1 MLVYAGHKVKKK
13 NICVLLV
20 YCVGFYILYN
30 LCSIFKK
37 RRFLEF
43 RDHGGGERRAGWDG
57 DVWLCRGLSPGESA
71 SRPPVGG

>member
-1 MLVYAGHKVKKK
+1 MCWFMPGIKLKKK

-43 RDHGGGERRAGWDG
+43 RDHGGEKEGGMG
-57 DVWLCRGLSPGESA
+57 RGCVVVPGFKSW
-71 SRPPVGG
+71 